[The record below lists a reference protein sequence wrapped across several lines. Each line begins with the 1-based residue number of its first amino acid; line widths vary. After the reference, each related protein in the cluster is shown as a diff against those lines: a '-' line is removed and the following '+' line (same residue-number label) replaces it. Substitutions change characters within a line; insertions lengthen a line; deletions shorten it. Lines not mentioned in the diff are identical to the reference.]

1 MASHMFVKYSFES
14 FTMSRS
20 AFSGCPSCASLAFVA
35 MFLKS
40 FRAAALWP
48 QDRQE
53 NALSC
58 GEDMSFFESHES
70 MSIEDGMT

>member
-1 MASHMFVKYSFES
+1 MFVKYSFES
-14 FTMSRS
+14 CTMSRS

-48 QDRQE
+48 QDRLE
-53 NALSC
+53 NVCSC
-58 GEDMSFFESHES
+58 GEDTSFFESHEYRRWN
-70 MSIEDGMT
+70 DVVRKL